1 MIKFSKIGILIIN
14 GYYLTFY
21 MLKKDVDMIPEDER
35 LVYSC
40 NHTVPKHFA
49 TAVSK
54 WNYR

>member
-1 MIKFSKIGILIIN
+1 MIYK
-14 GYYLTFY
+14 YLQ
-21 MLKKDVDMIPEDER
+21 KDVDMIPEDER

-40 NHTVPKHFA
+40 NQTVPKHFA